1 MDSYAVLIYRCITIG
16 GVMPRISTVKNQ
28 SNYMGYLIKDKYAYN
43 EVQLIKIIKALE
55 FYHKESLIDLSSN
68 YVAFDITIKVNDTT
82 ASPYYEPVDD
92 DNGLQQFFDVN
103 DMKDLLPDEHFFYR
117 WTREW
122 SKKNKEH
129 YHFVVIANHVPR
141 QDYLP
146 KLQQDIS
153 NLVGVKSAY
162 ISPRLLADN
171 DHRGCLH
178 FHWLGKEPDAIDGL
192 DDAVNRHSYKAKLDQ
207 KLDGVKRTF
216 DGCRVLKPLVPLSKR
231 LHSLSLASA

>member
-1 MDSYAVLIYRCITIG
+1 
-16 GVMPRISTVKNQ
+16 MPRTTVVKNQ
-28 SNYMGYLIKDKYAYN
+28 STYMGYSIKDKYVYDR
-43 EVQLIKIIKALE
+43 VQLIKIVKALE
-55 FYHKESLIDLSSN
+55 FYRKESLKDPVSD
-68 YVAFDITIKVNDTT
+68 YVVFDITIKVHDTQVSPFYDPLDHDDGLND
-82 ASPYYEPVDD
+82 
-92 DNGLQQFFDVN
+92 FFDVN
-103 DMKDLLPDEHFFYR
+103 AMKDILPDENFYYR

-122 SKKNKEH
+122 SKKNQEH
-129 YHFVVIANHVPR
+129 YHFVVIANHVPK

-146 KLQQDIS
+146 RLQKAIS
-153 NLVGVKSAY
+153 DLVGVKAAF
-162 ISPRLLADN
+162 ISPRLLADD
-171 DHRGCLH
+171 DHRGSIH